1 MMLTDIPG
9 ITVSA
14 VGHAVYRIF
23 CPAIYS
29 SLSYTFMLS
38 DNGAGNRRH
47 DENKKQKGRK
57 QK

>member
-47 DENKKQKGRK
+47 DENKKQK
-57 QK
+57 